1 MADHHTSRDRRHIML
16 RMKRAIDI
24 ACALAGLV
32 ILALPA
38 AIIYCAV
45 RVDSRGPGLF
55 VQQRLGRHGVP
66 FALYKFRT
74 MEYGAETRGSGIFTS
89 SDDPR
94 ITRVGR
100 LLRKTSL
107 DELPQ
112 LVNVLR
118 GDMSL
123 VGPRP
128 PLVTH
133 PMPYSE
139 YPPTERRRF
148 EMSPGITGLAQVT
161 GRNALSWPERIRFD
175 VEYVDNWSLRMDIRI
190 LVRTVTVALRG
201 SGVFSGRHERSN

>member
-1 MADHHTSRDRRHIML
+1 MDERTRQAQKDIRL
-16 RMKRAIDI
+16 RLKRSIDVLV
-24 ACALAGLV
+24 AL
-32 ILALPA
+32 LALIVLAVPA
-38 AIIYCAV
+38 VIVYCAI
-45 RVDSRGPGLF
+45 RLDSRGPGLF
-55 VQQRLGRHGVP
+55 VQQRLGQHGVP
-66 FALYKFRT
+66 FSLYKFRT
-74 MEYGAETRGSGIFTS
+74 MEHGAETRGSGIYTS

-133 PMPYSE
+133 PMPYSD

-148 EMSPGITGLAQVT
+148 NMAPGITGLAQVT
-161 GRNALSWPERIRFD
+161 GRNALSWPQRIEID
-175 VEYVDNWSLRMDIRI
+175 VKYVDNWSLLMDVRI
-190 LVRTVTVALRG
+190 LARTVTVALGG
-201 SGVFSGRHERSN
+201 SGVFSGRNERSH